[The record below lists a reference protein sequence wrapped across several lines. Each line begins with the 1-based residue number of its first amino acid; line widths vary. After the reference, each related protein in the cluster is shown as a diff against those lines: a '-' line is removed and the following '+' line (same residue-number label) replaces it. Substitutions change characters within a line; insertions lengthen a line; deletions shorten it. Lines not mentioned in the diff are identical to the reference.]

1 MSETTK
7 PSEILSRHLDLLS
20 EVHALFLEEGT
31 LLRASGGRLD
41 EGFLE
46 RKREYLSRLDAS
58 LSNLRNLGGSKARLD
73 PDSAARVK
81 EARNRL
87 LQILMLDREN
97 ERLLLKGTMASTLR
111 QQFAPVLPG
120 GVAKAYGESS
130 TAPDT
135 TRSSATDRSRS
146 PDDSIRF

>member
-1 MSETTK
+1 MSEATK
-7 PSEILSRHLDLLS
+7 PSEILSTHLDLLS

-31 LLRASGGRLD
+31 VLRASGGRPD

-46 RKREYLSRLDAS
+46 RKRGYLSRLDAS
-58 LSNLRNLGGSKARLD
+58 LSDLRNLGGSKTRLD

-97 ERLLLKGTMASTLR
+97 ERLLLKGTVTSTLR

-130 TAPDT
+130 TDPEKVPG
-135 TRSSATDRSRS
+135 SATDKIRRS
-146 PDDSIRF
+146 DDSIRF